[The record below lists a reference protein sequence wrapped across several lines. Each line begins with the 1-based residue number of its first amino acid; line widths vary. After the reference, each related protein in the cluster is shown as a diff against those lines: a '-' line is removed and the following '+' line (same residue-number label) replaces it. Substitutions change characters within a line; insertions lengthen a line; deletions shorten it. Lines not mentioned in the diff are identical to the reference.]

1 MRPRTALAAGVVAVG
16 AAAAVV
22 TLSPGG
28 WVPDPFGPPGGPMV
42 STDPPPP
49 QPPPP
54 DPFRPDEPK
63 IPVIDSGSKAAAA
76 LGETIIGKP
85 AVDGPD
91 VVESGTDKASE
102 LAGEMLPLDPIP
114 DPFRD
119 HDARI
124 ARERAFGADSR
135 FPANPTSDRGVFRFD
150 LVVTHRVETRDVL
163 ADFTYHLNSRD
174 GSWVVEGEDVAHLL
188 GGTTVAGAKL
198 SFVLRK
204 TGGDL
209 LVCGSHP
216 ALTKSPRAC
225 MRLRAA
231 QAPAQLRTL
240 DARQLAALL
249 DSVPRV
255 RQRLGDGPGG
265 GAQGFRG
272 RLRDGERWQYLQVW
286 LAPGD
291 SGVRTQLP
299 WLGMGSGVMKDARVQ
314 LNRVVRRLRV
324 EGVDLDG
331 GDIVLDTLALAR
343 GTHEVNTQNFDI
355 VTAFTPEG
363 IAEATAL
370 GRALTDLKAEAM
382 EIDAALRACPDGS
395 AGKACRQQARAR
407 MKALDAHARQQA
419 QSHGDR
425 HGLPVGR

>member
-42 STDPPPP
+42 STDAPPPA
-49 QPPPP
+49 PPPP

-63 IPVIDSGSKAAAA
+63 IPVIESGSKAAAA

-91 VVESGTDKASE
+91 VVESGTDKARE

-119 HDARI
+119 HDARL

-135 FPANPTSDRGVFRFD
+135 FPANPTTDRGVFRFD
-150 LVVTHRVETRDVL
+150 LVVTQRVETRDVL

-188 GGTTVAGAKL
+188 GGTTIAGAKL

-204 TGGDL
+204 PGGDL

-231 QAPAQLRTL
+231 LAPTQLRAL
-240 DARQLAALL
+240 DARQLAALM
-249 DSVPRV
+249 DSVARV
-255 RQRLGDGPGG
+255 PQRLGDGPGG

-272 RLRDGERWQYLQVW
+272 RLREGERWQHLQVW
-286 LAPGD
+286 VAPGD
-291 SGVRTQLP
+291 SGVRTQVP

-314 LNRVVRRLRV
+314 LNRIVRRLRV
-324 EGVDLDG
+324 EGADLDG
-331 GDIVLDTLALAR
+331 GDIVLDTLALQR
-343 GTHEVNTQNFDI
+343 GAHDVSTQNFDI

-363 IAEATAL
+363 IAEANAL
-370 GRALTDLKAEAM
+370 GRALTDLKAEAA

-395 AGKACRQQARAR
+395 AGKACRQQARER
-407 MKALDAHARQQA
+407 MKRLNEHAKQQA
-419 QSHGDR
+419 QSYADR